1 MAVDIRQLLAAGVY
15 FEEVGIGRKVPALR
29 CQGCNHEV
37 AFQCGDI
44 DTLRD
49 SRGRI
54 FPLIPKFGEALHPV
68 IVTSRFS
75 FLVRLGVVVYMH
87 RRQIM
92 LGFEYHKVG
101 SITRVII

>member
-1 MAVDIRQLLAAGVY
+1 MLVDIRQLPAAGVY
-15 FEEVGIGRKVPALR
+15 LEKVRISCKIPALR
-29 CQGCNHEV
+29 RQGCNHEV

-92 LGFEYHKVG
+92 FGFENHKVG